1 MKRSLVM
8 SGGGAKIGWASG
20 VLQVLLDEG
29 GIGFDHVEATSGSVF
44 NLAMMLSGRTGTQ
57 IAEAWAD
64 LKPREFVSAHPWA
77 DYLRP
82 WKLPSLLTQQ
92 AARTRIIPK
101 WGIDIEKIRSCTEV
115 YGHPVVATFNVCDFN
130 AEERSRSRTARWTST
145 DCCRSTPSLGWCRR

>member
-29 GIGFDHVEATSGSVF
+29 GIRFDHVDATSGSVF

-64 LKPREFVSAHPWA
+64 LKPR
-77 DYLRP
+77 
-82 WKLPSLLTQQ
+82 
-92 AARTRIIPK
+92 
-101 WGIDIEKIRSCTEV
+101 
-115 YGHPVVATFNVCDFN
+115 
-130 AEERSRSRTARWTST
+130 
-145 DCCRSTPSLGWCRR
+145 